1 MQVEAKHSAVFLPL
15 KKVFMR
21 CEDFNTWVSMS
32 VKSTLRARN
41 KRVKNTD
48 KLHSFQKEIVQ
59 LYRIFRKNVED
70 LCKKYGAEI
79 NYWYTPS
86 EIPQPKFIM
95 DGVGFA
101 ADQLVNE
108 AEKPSVRDRPK
119 IRKTRR

>member
-1 MQVEAKHSAVFLPL
+1 MSAKHSAIFLPL
-15 KKVFMR
+15 KKVFMT
-21 CEDFNTWVSMS
+21 CEDFSRWFSMS

-41 KRVKNTD
+41 KRVKSPD
-48 KLHSFQKEIVQ
+48 KLHSFKKEIVQ
-59 LYRIFRKNVED
+59 LYRMFRKNVED

-95 DGVGFA
+95 DGVGFD

-108 AEKPSVRDRPK
+108 AEKTNVRDRPK

>member
-1 MQVEAKHSAVFLPL
+1 
-15 KKVFMR
+15 MR
-21 CEDFNTWVSMS
+21 REDFNRRVSVS

-41 KRVKNTD
+41 KRVKNPD
-48 KLHSFQKEIVQ
+48 KLHSFQKEIIQ
-59 LYRIFRKNVED
+59 LYRMFRKNVED
-70 LCKKYGAEI
+70 LCKKYEAEI

-95 DGVGFA
+95 DGVGFD

-108 AEKPSVRDRPK
+108 AEKPNVRDQPK